1 MSGSLD
7 AHRAE
12 RPWDP
17 AAHNMVALIAR
28 KRGGGALSDA
38 ELGWLC
44 QGYVAGRIPD
54 YQVAAWLMAVC
65 CRGMDEA
72 ETLAL
77 TRAMV
82 ATGATLDWSHLAA
95 TPVDKH
101 STGGVGDK
109 TSLVLVPL
117 MAAAGLPFVKM
128 SGRGLGHTGGTLDKL
143 ESIAGFRTELTPP
156 EMRTQVERIGCALVG
171 QSPELVPGDKLLYAL
186 RDVTGTVD
194 CLPLIAS
201 SIMSK
206 KLAAGAPVVV
216 LDVKF
221 GAGAF
226 MREVETAR
234 ELARAMVRIG
244 EGAGRRVRAVL
255 SAMDEPLGRSVGH
268 ALEVREAI
276 ESLHGR
282 GPADLWA
289 LTLELGTN
297 LLLLSGAE
305 RDARGARQRLEQ
317 LQASGAAAE
326 RFAALIEAQ
335 GGDPGVVEDPDRLPA
350 APVVTTFD
358 APQREVRW
366 VGSADAR
373 RIGEAALA
381 LGAGRRTKDDTIDL
395 AVGIRLLR
403 KTGDRVEPGE
413 PLAEI
418 HARTDADARAAAEV
432 LRAAY
437 TLEHEPA
444 TPAPVRYETVGGEG

>member
-1 MSGSLD
+1 MSGSFD
-7 AHRAE
+7 AERAE
-12 RPWDP
+12 ASWDS
-17 AAHNMVALIAR
+17 AAYNMVALIAR
-28 KRGGGALSDA
+28 KRGGGALSDT
-38 ELGWLC
+38 ELSWLC
-44 QGYVAGRIPD
+44 HGYVAGRIPD

-65 CRGMDEA
+65 CRGMDES

-82 ATGATLDWSHLAA
+82 GTGATLDWSHLPS

-143 ESIAGFRTELTPP
+143 EAIEGFRTELTPP
-156 EMRTQVERIGCALVG
+156 EMRAQVERIGCALVG

-206 KLAAGAPVVV
+206 KLAAGAPVIV
-216 LDVKF
+216 LDVKY

-226 MREVETAR
+226 MREVESAR

-255 SAMDEPLGRSVGH
+255 SAMDEPLGRTVGH

-276 ESLHGR
+276 ETLHGR

-289 LTLELGTN
+289 LTLELGTH

-305 RDARGARQRLEQ
+305 RSARGARQRLEQ
-317 LQASGAAAE
+317 LQASGVAAQ
-326 RFAALIEAQ
+326 RFAALIDAQ
-335 GGDPGVVEDPDRLPA
+335 GGDPGVVEDPDRLPT
-350 APVVTTFD
+350 APVVAVFG
-358 APQREVRW
+358 APQREERW
-366 VGSADAR
+366 VSAADAR

-418 HARTDADARAAAEV
+418 HARTHADARAAAEV

-437 TLEHEPA
+437 TLEDEPT
-444 TPAPVRYETVGGEG
+444 TPVPVRYESVGGEG